1 MNKNAKKTLRVLS
14 VATAATVMV
23 GGAALAVN
31 ADDIRG
37 HWAEKTLQ
45 EFIDKGWVQGDEGGI
60 RPDSTI
66 TRAEMATVV
75 DSVKEY
81 TDEADVSGY
90 KDVAKTDWFYKQV
103 AKIVKANVMV
113 GVGNNKWEPQ
123 GNVTREQAA
132 VIMCK
137 LNEVEVDTKSK
148 PAEIRAQLTKLGYTD
163 ADKVSDWAAP
173 YILAA
178 VKNGYM
184 SGYPDHTLRSGND
197 ITRAEAIVMLD
208 NAGIANDVTY
218 VQMNIPYADFYAA
231 EINNEDA
238 VDAVTSA
245 TNTKSIKSDDGQLV
259 GGTYNDYDAEAWA
272 AGTQKEVHIKGVS
285 YPVAIKTSDLKK
297 LEEKQSKQD
306 DYYFT
311 VLDSTPAAYK
321 TVTVG
326 KDGKLS
332 FGKAEGKTTK
342 LEAKTSLST
351 STVWGDYLLDVDTD
365 VFGTNN
371 VYGVVVTAEKDGKTT
386 DYGMRQEENI
396 WRRTEIA
403 WSSGIR
409 KTEPHGNTLNYEHYV
424 GLMGSTI
431 KSVTYYTADGAYTID
446 ADLYVPV
453 KFTTDNFAVENALID
468 SGSTSVELK
477 DFPKDYQ
484 AEYKVTDA
492 EGNELEGAS
501 IKNGKISWNG
511 AAAAGKYTLTVS
523 DKSGKYASFST
534 SFELQTEAV
543 VATYDAENSKLV
555 KAEDATDEQFANYLS
570 NITSVTIGDTTYN
583 ASGRGAVK
591 IIKEDGSIDFD
602 ATYGKDKT
610 PIFEAGK
617 EYNLEVAATGYK
629 KNVTFKATAPEAKIY
644 VQMNIPYADF
654 YAAEI
659 NNEDAVDAVTSATN
673 AKSTKNGDGDLVG
686 GTYNDYD
693 AAAWEAGTQKEVHI
707 KGVSYPVAITPSDL
721 AKLTKTDDKQADYYY
736 TELESAPAAYKT
748 ATVKDGKI
756 SFGEAQGKT
765 TKLEA
770 KTELSTSTAWG
781 DYLLE
786 VDTDAFDSGNVYG
799 VVITAEKD
807 GKTTDYGMRQEENIW
822 RKTEIAWSSG
832 IKKTEPHGNVLNYK
846 NYVGLMGSTIKSVTY
861 YTADG
866 EYTIDADHY
875 VPVKFTTDNFKVE
888 NALADSG
895 STSVELKDFPSDY
908 QAEYK
913 VTDAKGNELEGASV
927 KDGKLTWTGTPATG
941 KYTLA
946 VSDKSGKYA
955 SFSTTFELQT
965 SAMPAAYQATDLR
978 VVSADGASAEDLSSF
993 LSNVS
998 TVMIN
1003 GKDYAASGRGSVAV
1017 INSKGFIDLTTSPF
1031 TGMKAGDTYKISV
1044 KATGYANTLDF
1055 ELKVP
1060 EKIYAYAS
1068 LSYNE
1073 YWANEGVYAAGNDSS
1088 SDVADIRGEMDKGGY
1103 DAVSRA
1109 TTNHGLHRGSFQQT
1123 AVIEATTA
1131 DGQTVSMGVDHWAAD
1146 NTKFYDA
1153 NGTEYTVNRE
1163 TNPMSISYKV
1173 RQGRETVAVTASFKD
1188 YKINGIKYVP
1198 VAVDA
1203 VDYQDFCKNYAVVKN
1218 GQPVQGGYSE
1228 GKLSSYTGVADVTAQ
1243 TNGLKTATK
1252 TDAGY
1257 TFSARKTGTGSGL
1270 LNQKQANDGT
1280 GVTTEVKT
1288 YSGNYGE
1295 FLRVDLN
1302 GDYGALGS
1310 AMQTVQWT
1318 YYGNDSEY
1326 KTPVATYGT
1335 KFAADN
1341 WMHKSMGIQLGL
1353 TDSIRCQLPEGTD
1366 GTGYWSL
1373 TVYGLGT
1380 SDYTAQFQV
1389 TAENL
1394 PSTVAGITDEQKT
1407 ELTNLIATAQELSAK
1422 NPSNKAALDEHI
1434 AEAQAML
1441 NNADAT
1447 EPEAAELITDLQGLI
1462 KAAQDELDKQS
1473 ESKTVT
1479 KTVQVDPGEN
1489 NEDFDAYDLIVD
1501 VTVKDGKVEAI
1512 SLNSANTYDSVK
1524 KNKTLSER
1532 AANGLA
1538 LTGKTA
1544 AEVDSVDIV
1553 SGATCSSKA
1562 IKEAAKAALS
1572 E

>member
-45 EFIDKGWVQGDEGGI
+45 EFIDKGWIQGDEGGI

-208 NAGIANDVTY
+208 NAGIAEEYVYVT
-218 VQMNIPYADFYAA
+218 MNVPYDDFYKA
-231 EINNEDA
+231 EGVTAVDG

-245 TNTKSIKSDDGQLV
+245 TMRKSRMNGETGLTAGTYYKTADDEKSD
-259 GGTYNDYDAEAWA
+259 A
-272 AGTQKEVHIKGVS
+272 IRGVVCTVR
-285 YPVAIKTSDLKK
+285 VAKSDLAK
-297 LEEKQSKQD
+297 LDTSLTEHD
-306 DYYFT
+306 DYYYT
-311 VLDSTPAAYK
+311 TLDSVPENYK
-321 TVTVG
+321 ELTVN
-326 KDGKLS
+326 KDGSYS
-332 FGKAEGKTTK
+332 FGKTTAAVDKETLKDTTFKFKTSSNYGDYEMDFTPDVVEKIGRAYGATVTTSDGTSYAMRSLENVWNAKGMQLAWSTGFTTTAHGNPLVYDDYVSMMGKTITNV
-342 LEAKTSLST
+342 AFY
-351 STVWGDYLLDVDTD
+351 TV
-365 VFGTNN
+365 
-371 VYGVVVTAEKDGKTT
+371 DGKIYSL
-386 DYGMRQEENI
+386 DCEQ
-396 WRRTEIA
+396 
-403 WSSGIR
+403 
-409 KTEPHGNTLNYEHYV
+409 
-424 GLMGSTI
+424 
-431 KSVTYYTADGAYTID
+431 
-446 ADLYVPV
+446 YVPV
-453 KFTTDNFAVENALID
+453 KFDTKNFAVEDAQVD
-468 SGSTSVELK
+468 SGSTAVELK
-477 DFPKDYQ
+477 DFPKDFQ

-492 EGNELEGAS
+492 KGNELEGAS
-501 IKNGKISWNG
+501 VKNGKISWNG
-511 AAAAGKYTLTVS
+511 TAAAGKYTLTVS

-534 SFELQTEAV
+534 TFELQTNAV
-543 VATYDAENSKLV
+543 VATYDAENGKLV
-555 KAEDATDEQFANYLS
+555 KTKDATDEQFANYLS
-570 NITSVTIGDTTYN
+570 NITSVTVGDTTYN

-591 IIKEDGSIDFD
+591 IIKEDGSIDFS
-602 ATYGKDKT
+602 ATTGTEKT
-610 PIFEAGK
+610 PIFETGK

-673 AKSTKNGDGDLVG
+673 RKSTMNGDGELVG
-686 GTYNDYD
+686 GTYNDYNEE
-693 AAAWEAGTQKEVHI
+693 AWTAGTQKEVHI

-736 TELESAPAAYKT
+736 TELESAPATYKT

-765 TKLEA
+765 SKLEV
-770 KTELSTSTAWG
+770 TPELYTSTAWG
-781 DYLLE
+781 DYLLYI
-786 VDTDAFDSGNVYG
+786 DTDVFDTGNVYG
-799 VVITAEKD
+799 VVVTAEKD

-822 RKTEIAWSSG
+822 GGTEIAWSSG
-832 IKKTEPHGNVLNYK
+832 IKKTEPHGNVLNYEH
-846 NYVGLMGSTIKSVTY
+846 YVDLMGSTIKSITY
-861 YTADG
+861 YTGDG
-866 EYTIDADHY
+866 EYTIDADLY
-875 VPVKFTTDNFKVE
+875 VPYKFTTDNFAAK
-888 NALADSG
+888 NALVNSG
-895 STSVELKDFPSDY
+895 STAVEMKDFPSDY
-908 QAEYK
+908 QAEYT
-913 VTDAKGNELEGASV
+913 VTDSDEKEVEGFSF
-927 KDGKLTWTGTPATG
+927 KDGKLTWTGTPAIG
-941 KYTLA
+941 EYTLT

-955 SFSTTFELQT
+955 SYSTTFELQT
-965 SAMPAAYQATDLR
+965 EAMPAAYQADDLR
-978 VVSADGASAEDLSSF
+978 LVNADGVSDEDLSNF

-998 TVMIN
+998 SVTVN
-1003 GKDYAASGRGSVAV
+1003 DKSYNASGRRSVKVVGS
-1017 INSKGFIDLTTSPF
+1017 NGFIDLSTSPF
-1031 TGMKAGDTYKISV
+1031 TGMKAGDTYTISV

-1055 ELKVP
+1055 KLKVP
-1060 EKIYAYAS
+1060 EKIYTYAS

-1073 YWANEGVYAAGNDSS
+1073 YWANEGVYAAGNASS
-1088 SDVADIRGEMDKGGY
+1088 SDEADSRGELDKGGY

-1109 TTNHGLHRGSFQQT
+1109 TTNHGLHRGSFQQA
-1123 AVIEATTA
+1123 AVITATVTA
-1131 DGQTVSMGVDHWAAD
+1131 GETVGETVTYNVDHWSED
-1146 NTKFYDA
+1146 GTKFYEAD
-1153 NGTEYTVNRE
+1153 GTEHDYSKGTITTTNWWGE
-1163 TNPMSISYKV
+1163 T
-1173 RQGRETVAVTASFKD
+1173 ETATLKN
-1188 YKINGIKYVP
+1188 YEITGIKYVP
-1198 VAVDA
+1198 VVVDA
-1203 VDYQDFCKNYAVVKN
+1203 ADYQDFCKNYTVTKN
-1218 GQPVQGGYSE
+1218 GESVQGGYSE
-1228 GKLSSYTGVADVTAQ
+1228 GKLSSYTGVAYVNAA

-1380 SDYTAQFQV
+1380 SDYTTQFQV

-1447 EPEAAELITDLQGLI
+1447 EPEAAELIADLQGLI

-1479 KTVQVDPGEN
+1479 KTVAVTPVADEDGEF
-1489 NEDFDAYDLIVD
+1489 EFKEYDLIVD
-1501 VTVKDGKVEAI
+1501 VVVKDGKVQSVA
-1512 SLNSANTYDSVK
+1512 LNKDCTIKKSNKSYSDDAFNGMNTK
-1524 KNKTLSER
+1524 
-1532 AANGLA
+1532 LA
-1538 LTGKTA
+1538 GKTA
-1544 AEVDSVDIV
+1544 AEVDGVDTV

>member
-14 VATAATVMV
+14 VATAATMMV
-23 GGAALAVN
+23 GGAAFAVN
-31 ADDIRG
+31 SDDIQG

-45 EFIDKGWVQGDEGGI
+45 QFIDKGWLNGDEGGI

-66 TRAEMATVV
+66 TRAEMAAVV
-75 DSVKEY
+75 NNVKEY
-81 TDEADVSGY
+81 TDEADISNY
-90 KDVAKTDWFYKQV
+90 KDVAKNDWFYQHV
-103 AKIVKANVMV
+103 AKSVKADVMV
-113 GVGNNKWEPQ
+113 GVGDKKWDPQ
-123 GNVTREQAA
+123 GNVTREQVA
-132 VIMCK
+132 VIVCK
-137 LNEVEVDTKSK
+137 LNKVELDTESK

-173 YILAA
+173 FILAA
-178 VKNGYM
+178 VQNGYM
-184 SGYPDHTLRSGND
+184 AGYPDNTLRSTAD
-197 ITRAEAIVMLD
+197 VTRAEAVVMLN
-208 NAGIANDVTY
+208 NAGVAEEFTY
-218 VQMNIPYADFYAA
+218 VTMNVPYDDFYKA
-231 EINNEDA
+231 EGVTAVDG

-245 TNTKSIKSDDGQLV
+245 TMRKSRMNGETGLTAGTYYKTADDEKSD
-259 GGTYNDYDAEAWA
+259 A
-272 AGTQKEVHIKGVS
+272 IRGVVCTVR
-285 YPVAIKTSDLKK
+285 VAKSDLAK
-297 LEEKQSKQD
+297 LDTSLTEHD
-306 DYYFT
+306 DYYYT
-311 VLDSTPAAYK
+311 ALDSVPENYK
-321 TVTVG
+321 ELTVN
-326 KDGKLS
+326 KDGSYS
-332 FGKAEGKTTK
+332 FGKTTAAVDTETLKDTTFTFKTSSNYGDYEMDFTPDVVAKIGRAYGATVTTSDGTSYAMRSLENVWNAKGMQLAWSTGFTTTAHGNPLVYDDYVSMMGKTITNV
-342 LEAKTSLST
+342 AFY
-351 STVWGDYLLDVDTD
+351 TV
-365 VFGTNN
+365 
-371 VYGVVVTAEKDGKTT
+371 DGKIYSL
-386 DYGMRQEENI
+386 DCEQ
-396 WRRTEIA
+396 
-403 WSSGIR
+403 
-409 KTEPHGNTLNYEHYV
+409 
-424 GLMGSTI
+424 
-431 KSVTYYTADGAYTID
+431 
-446 ADLYVPV
+446 YVPV
-453 KFTTDNFAVENALID
+453 KFETKNFAVENAMVD
-468 SGSTSVELK
+468 SGSAAVELK

-492 EGNELEGAS
+492 KGNELEGAS
-501 IKNGKISWNG
+501 VKDGKISWKG
-511 AAAAGKYTLTVS
+511 TAAAGKYTLTVS
-523 DKSGKYASFST
+523 DKSGKYASYST
-534 SFELQTEAV
+534 TFELQTNAV
-543 VATYDAENSKLV
+543 VATYDAENGKLV
-555 KAEDATDEQFANYLS
+555 KTKDATDEQFANYLS
-570 NITSVTIGDTTYN
+570 NITSVTVGDTTYN

-591 IIKEDGSIDFD
+591 IIKEDGSIDFSV
-602 ATYGKDKT
+602 TTGTEKT
-610 PIFEAGK
+610 PIFETGK
-617 EYNLEVAATGYK
+617 EYNLEVASTGYK
-629 KNVTFKATAPEAKIY
+629 KNVSFKATAPEAKIY

-673 AKSTKNGDGDLVG
+673 TKSIKNGDGELVG
-686 GTYNDYD
+686 GTYNDYNAD
-693 AAAWEAGTQKEVHI
+693 AWSAGTQKEVHI

-756 SFGEAQGKT
+756 SFGEAQGKA

-770 KTELSTSTAWG
+770 TTELYTSTAWG
-781 DYLLE
+781 DYLLD

-832 IKKTEPHGNVLNYK
+832 IKKTEPHGNVLNYEH
-846 NYVGLMGSTIKSVTY
+846 YVGLMGSTIKSVTY

-866 EYTIDADHY
+866 VYTIDADHY

-895 STSVELKDFPSDY
+895 STAVELKDFPSDY

-913 VTDAKGNELEGASV
+913 LADAKGNAVEGVAV
-927 KDGKLTWTGTPATG
+927 KDGKLTWTGTPAAG
-941 KYTLA
+941 KYTLT

-955 SFSTTFELQT
+955 SFSTTFEMQT
-965 SAMPAAYQATDLR
+965 NAMPAAYQATDLR
-978 VVSADGASAEDLSSF
+978 VVSADGASAEDLSNF

-998 TVMIN
+998 SVTIN
-1003 GKDYAASGRGSVAV
+1003 DKSYATSGRGSVKV
-1017 INSKGFIDLTTSPF
+1017 VGSNGFIDLSTSPF
-1031 TGMKAGDTYKISV
+1031 AGMKAGDTYTVSV
-1044 KATGYANTLDF
+1044 KATGYAKTLDF

-1088 SDVADIRGEMDKGGY
+1088 SEELDGHSELDKGGY

-1123 AVIEATTA
+1123 AVITAETT
-1131 DGQTVSMGVDHWAAD
+1131 DGQTVTYGVDHWSED
-1146 NTKFYDA
+1146 GSKFYEA
-1153 NGTEYTVNRE
+1153 NGTAHDYSKGTITTSTRQGTV
-1163 TNPMSISYKV
+1163 TATLKSYKI
-1173 RQGRETVAVTASFKD
+1173 T
-1188 YKINGIKYVP
+1188 GIKYVP
-1198 VAVDA
+1198 VAIDA
-1203 VDYQDFCKNYAVVKN
+1203 ADYQDFCKSYTVVKN
-1218 GQPVQGGYSE
+1218 GQSVQGGYSE
-1228 GKLSSYTGVADVTAQ
+1228 GVLSSYTGVADVNAA

-1257 TFSARKTGTGSGL
+1257 TFSARQTGTGSGL
-1270 LNQKQANDGT
+1270 LDQAQANNGAD
-1280 GVTTEVKT
+1280 VTTEVKT
-1288 YSGNYGE
+1288 YSGSYGE

-1302 GDYGALGS
+1302 GSYGALGS
-1310 AMQTVQWT
+1310 TMQTVQWT
-1318 YYGNDSEY
+1318 YYGNDSTY
-1326 KTPVATYGT
+1326 TTPVATYGT
-1335 KFAADN
+1335 KFAADD

-1366 GTGYWSL
+1366 GTGYWAL

-1380 SDYTAQFQV
+1380 SDYTTQFQV

-1394 PSTVAGITDEQKT
+1394 PSTVAGITDAQKT

-1462 KAAQDELDKQS
+1462 KAAQDELNKQP

-1479 KTVQVDPGEN
+1479 ETVKVNPDED
-1489 NEDFDAYDLIVD
+1489 EDFNAYDLIVD
-1501 VTVKDGKVEAI
+1501 VVVKDGKVESVA
-1512 SLNSANTYDSVK
+1512 LNKDCTIKKSNKQYSEDAFNGMNT
-1524 KNKTLSER
+1524 N
-1532 AANGLA
+1532 LA
-1538 LTGKTA
+1538 GKTA
-1544 AEVDSVDIV
+1544 AEVDGVDTV